1 MTNNF
6 YVFITYQ
13 MNYILKKRGSLQYCR
28 HEDEDAATASFINN
42 LLDIEAAGFF
52 LRIGKIH

>member
-1 MTNNF
+1 
-6 YVFITYQ
+6 